1 MRRSLKNN
9 PAMMG
14 GPVMDGVSET
24 FDPGIPPPKRHNTTY
39 GPADFH
45 RVMVAAALLGVSAF
59 GYASAMRNA
68 TTFLSGLKKS
78 HRRAVSGEW
87 IRDTI
92 SRIKRD
98 QLIKAFNEKIGVQLD
113 RLQEL
118 GMLAGRK
125 MDVAID
131 MHLIPRW
138 DSNHN
143 EDVVRS
149 KSKGKTGSFERYV
162 TAQCVNRRMNL
173 ALGVIHMPA
182 LEDAS
187 DFVRRIIKTCRDNR
201 VRIGVAMLDREFF
214 STDVI
219 RTLHE
224 TGVDFLMPCV
234 NTTNVIRAIAQFDR
248 GERMAVSRFRI
259 AKTKNDYEEYTMIIT
274 KRKRKSRKSGGKKP
288 EEEYIAFATSVP
300 GIKPDLYSKRWVIE
314 TGYRMVESQRVRT
327 RSTSSTARLFCFL
340 YSMILYN
347 VWVLANAELTR
358 NPGMSGGSGVYLT
371 MRQIDMKAILLL
383 MTIPRDL
390 ARHKPPDPCCICH
403 AAGCAAGRRIQGTLP
418 PLK

>member
-1 MRRSLKNN
+1 
-9 PAMMG
+9 MG
-14 GPVMDGVSET
+14 GPVMDGVAEA
-24 FDPGIPPPKRHNTTY
+24 FDPGILHPKRHNATY

-45 RVMVAAALLGVSAF
+45 RVMMAAALLGVSAF

-68 TTFLSGLKKS
+68 VTFLSGLEKS
-78 HRRAVSGEW
+78 HRQAVSGEW
-87 IRDTI
+87 VRDTI

-98 QLIKAFNEKIGVQLD
+98 QLIKSFSEKVGAQLD

-138 DSNHN
+138 DANHN
-143 EDVVRS
+143 QDVVRS
-149 KSKGKTGSFERYV
+149 KSKGRTGLFERYI
-162 TAQCVNRRMNL
+162 TAQCIYKGASL
-173 ALGVIHMPA
+173 TLGVIHMPA

-187 DFVRRIIKTCRDNR
+187 DFVQRIIKTCRDNR

-224 TGVDFLMPCV
+224 TGVDFLMPCI
-234 NTTNVIRAIAQFDR
+234 NTPGVIRAIAQFDC
-248 GERMAVSRFRI
+248 GNRMAVSRFRI

-274 KRKRKSRKSGGKKP
+274 KRKRKSRKSGSKKP

-300 GIKPDLYSKRWVIE
+300 GIDPDRYSKRWAIE
-314 TGYRMVESQRVRT
+314 TGYRMIENQRVRT

-340 YSMILYN
+340 YSAILYN

-358 NPGMSGGSGVYLT
+358 NPGMSGGGVYLT
-371 MRQIDMKAILLL
+371 MRQIDITAVFLL
-383 MTIPRDL
+383 MVLPRDSV
-390 ARHKPPDPCCICH
+390 RHKPPDPCCLCH
-403 AAGCAAGRRIQGTLP
+403 AAGRRIQDSLP
-418 PLK
+418 SLQ